1 MSYCNILHSFVI
13 DINNKIKKCPNI
25 FKKTVKQGQGQGK
38 AGGYQSRLSALFLE
52 LPAFTRL
59 LVQVQQI
66 HLLIK
71 L

>member
-1 MSYCNILHSFVI
+1 M
-13 DINNKIKKCPNI
+13 PNI
-25 FKKTVKQGQGQGK
+25 FKKTFKQGQGQGK

-66 HLLIK
+66 YLLIK